1 MFLTLGIMAAIFGTA
16 SVDAHGNP
24 EISGAVAYTAV
35 ISANFYVVFF
45 AFSWGPVC
53 WVLLGEMFNNR
64 IRGAALALGGLSQ
77 WISNFAISASFPVLL
92 AKIGLGGA
100 YGIYSFFAFV
110 SIFFVLKKVT
120 ETKGKELEDM

>member
-1 MFLTLGIMAAIFGTA
+1 M
-16 SVDAHGNP
+16 
-24 EISGAVAYTAV
+24 AYTAV
-35 ISANFYVVFF
+35 ISANLFVVFF

-53 WVLLGEMFNNR
+53 WILLGEMFNNR

-77 WISNFAISASFPVLL
+77 WLSNFAISSTFPILL

-100 YGIYSFFAFV
+100 YGIYCFFAFV
-110 SIFFVLKKVT
+110 SIFFVLVKVR